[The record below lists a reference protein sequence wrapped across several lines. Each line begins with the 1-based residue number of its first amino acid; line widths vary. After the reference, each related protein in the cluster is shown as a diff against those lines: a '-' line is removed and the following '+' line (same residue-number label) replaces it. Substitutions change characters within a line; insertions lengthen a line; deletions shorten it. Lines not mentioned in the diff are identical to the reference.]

1 MQCRIYIYTWQTEAL
16 GYIEITLY
24 EEFKDTKRIIRI
36 HKSKKNRQYNSKEK
50 KRPKKNNDLQN
61 TTQKTKDRVRQ
72 TPLNTGMISDVPE
85 GYAFPTPPVTPVNK

>member
-36 HKSKKNRQYNSKEK
+36 HKSKKNRQYNGKEK
-50 KRPKKNNDLQN
+50 KGQRK
-61 TTQKTKDRVRQ
+61 TTIYKILHRK
-72 TPLNTGMISDVPE
+72 LKIE
-85 GYAFPTPPVTPVNK
+85 